1 MDIAGLTGFLVF
13 FLCTVS
19 IYAILALGLNV
30 QWGLTGQINIG
41 IAGFF
46 AIGAYASAILTA
58 APHPDHVGGFAL
70 PFAAGAAAAVA
81 LPAAVALVIG
91 VLTVNLRTDYLAIAT
106 IGIAEIIR
114 FAFKNEEWLT
124 HGVRGISGIPRPFV
138 DGAWSTE
145 VFLALALASVAVVYV
160 LVERARISPWGR
172 VLRAIRDNE
181 TATAASGKDVR
192 RFRLQAFVL
201 GSAIMGFAGSLYAHF
216 IGFIS
221 PDAFEPVFATFIVW
235 AMLIAGGS
243 GNNRGAILGAVVV
256 WLVWSG
262 TQTITGLLP
271 AEYATQ
277 AGAARILLVG
287 ILLQVV
293 LLTRPQGI
301 LPERRGSDR
310 PRARAR
316 DRRDDRAVQ
325 FTAIGPTS
333 RISPFSITHSPMTPG
348 TSPFSSKS
356 TGPDAPS

>member
-1 MDIAGLTGFLVF
+1 MDLASLTGFLTF
-13 FLCTVS
+13 FLITVS
-19 IYAILALGLNV
+19 VYAILALGLNV

-46 AIGAYASAILTA
+46 AIGAYMSAILTA
-58 APHPDHVGGFAL
+58 DGNPAHVGGFQL
-70 PFAAGAAAAVA
+70 PFVVGAAAAVV
-81 LPAAVALVIG
+81 LSAVVAVLIG
-91 VLTVNLRTDYLAIAT
+91 ALTVNLRTDYLAIAT

-114 FAFKNEEWLT
+114 FAFKNEAWLT
-124 HGVRGISGIPRPFV
+124 HGVRGISDIPRPFHE
-138 DGAWSTE
+138 GEWSTE
-145 VFLALALASVAVVYV
+145 VFLVLALGSVAAVYF
-160 LVERARISPWGR
+160 LVERARLSPWGR

-181 TATAASGKDVR
+181 TATAAAGKDVK

-201 GSAIMGFAGSLYAHF
+201 GSAIMGFAGALYAHF

-256 WLVWSG
+256 WLVWTG

-271 AEYATQ
+271 PEYSTQ
-277 AGAARILLVG
+277 AGAARVLLVG

-301 LPERRGSDR
+301 LPEPAPR
-310 PRARAR
+310 PRRETVPPR
-316 DRRDDRAVQ
+316 D
-325 FTAIGPTS
+325 G
-333 RISPFSITHSPMTPG
+333 
-348 TSPFSSKS
+348 
-356 TGPDAPS
+356 